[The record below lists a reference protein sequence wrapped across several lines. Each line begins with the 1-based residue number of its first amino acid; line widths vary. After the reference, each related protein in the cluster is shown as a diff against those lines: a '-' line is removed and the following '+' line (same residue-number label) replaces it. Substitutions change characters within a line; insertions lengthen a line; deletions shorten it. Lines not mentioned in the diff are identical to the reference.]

1 MSQPAIEPD
10 EVRQV
15 RTNGATVHVG
25 VCRVM
30 FEDDEY
36 VVYGENEHRIGSV
49 QAIENSY
56 EHISRELN
64 TFIETE
70 HDEL

>member
-1 MSQPAIEPD
+1 MSHPAIEPD
-10 EVRQV
+10 EVGQV

-25 VCRVM
+25 VCRVT

-36 VVYGENEHRIGSV
+36 VVYGENDHRIGAV
-49 QAIENSY
+49 GAIENSNQ
-56 EHISRELN
+56 HISRELN
-64 TFIETE
+64 SFIQME